1 MSEVFGVV
9 KVMVA
14 DQITKANKIAEEI
27 ANSRVNVGKVV
38 HEIRQDENTT
48 DAEVKKY
55 QEWYAKAEAAMEDRR
70 KKIDEHIK
78 TNLVKASEMSD
89 EVYEAKKAE
98 YTELKKGAQSAQK
111 LAALIPGFS
120 PEIFSDLPALQT
132 LSGGTAGGTTGTKRP
147 RLSFL
152 SVDGEEVFVT
162 KKDEKEGTES
172 KSYTFTNAAAF
183 ISKKAGT
190 KVSPSDLSAAA
201 FEAAK
206 TDDLSTVNDVEYSY
220 SVDGQSFMVKVIPA
234 QTAE

>member
-9 KVMVA
+9 KVMVS
-14 DQITKANKIAEEI
+14 DQINRANKIAEEI

-38 HEIRQDENTT
+38 HEIRQDENAT
-48 DAEVKKY
+48 DPEVKKY
-55 QEWYAKAEAAMEDRR
+55 QEFVAKAEAAMEDRR

-89 EVYEAKKAE
+89 EVFEQKKAE
-98 YTELKKGAQSAQK
+98 YLELKKGAQSAQK

-120 PEIFSDLPALQT
+120 PEVFADVPALQT
-132 LSGGTAGGTTGTKRP
+132 LSGGTAGGATGTKRP

-152 SVDGEEVFVT
+152 SVNGEEVFVT
-162 KKDEKEGTES
+162 KKADDGTES

-183 ISKKAGT
+183 ISKAAGT

-220 SVDGQSFMVKVIPA
+220 SVDGQSYMVKVIPA
-234 QTAE
+234 QSAE